1 MAVYGIGENKCLKE
15 VAEKT
20 ETYTKGDFIYVD
32 KLFQIAANTFGT
44 YKLTADDIGVETTWD
59 LMCISHMTSMDGD
72 VFYPVGSSD
81 STTTYKNQVRI
92 DTDDDSVFISY
103 GHGNTS
109 RKYIYVKVVLMKV
122 K

>member
-1 MAVYGIGENKCLKE
+1 MAVYGIGENKCLTE

-44 YKLTADDIGVETTWD
+44 YKLTADDLGVDTVN
-59 LMCISHMTSMDGD
+59 CIMPVSHMISSSGES
-72 VFYPVGSSD
+72 YRPVVESD
-81 STTTYKNQVRI
+81 TTTTYMNRIRI
-92 DTDDDSVFISY
+92 DTDNDVVTISY

-109 RKYIYVKVVLMKV
+109 RNYVYVKVVLMKV

>member
-44 YKLTADDIGVETTWD
+44 YKLTADDMGVD
-59 LMCISHMTSMDGD
+59 SAGDIMPISHMISSSGD
-72 VFYPVGSSD
+72 SFYPVDESD
-81 STTTYKNQVRI
+81 TTATYQNRIRI
-92 DTDDDSVFISY
+92 DTDNDNVFIYY

-109 RKYIYVKVVLMKV
+109 RNYMYVKVVLMKV

>member
-44 YKLTADDIGVETTWD
+44 YKLTADDMGVD
-59 LMCISHMTSMDGD
+59 SAGDIMPISHMISSSGD
-72 VFYPVGSSD
+72 SFYP
-81 STTTYKNQVRI
+81 YL
-92 DTDDDSVFISY
+92 FITGTAIPPEITCMSKSY
-103 GHGNTS
+103 
-109 RKYIYVKVVLMKV
+109 
-122 K
+122 